1 MSISHGATTR
11 YALVNAAVDRVDL
24 GGTPPAYGL
33 LKFLSATDVLVCSIT
48 LQNPAFTSTASSVSQ
63 TLNGVP
69 LQGTVLTTTVT
80 ISKFYFTDSDGVTVI
95 QGTVGT
101 SGQDINLSSVTP
113 NAGDIIRIDS
123 IQYTAPV

>member
-24 GGTPPAYGL
+24 GGGGAGL
-33 LKFLSATDVLVCSIT
+33 GKLKFLSALDVLVCTIT
-48 LQNPAFTSTASSVSQ
+48 LQNPAFTSTATSVSQ

-69 LQGTVLTTTVT
+69 LSGTVLTTGTT
-80 ISKFYFTDSDGVTVI
+80 ISKFYFSDSAGVVVI

-113 NAGDIIRIDS
+113 NTGDVIQIDA
-123 IQYTAPV
+123 ITYTAPV